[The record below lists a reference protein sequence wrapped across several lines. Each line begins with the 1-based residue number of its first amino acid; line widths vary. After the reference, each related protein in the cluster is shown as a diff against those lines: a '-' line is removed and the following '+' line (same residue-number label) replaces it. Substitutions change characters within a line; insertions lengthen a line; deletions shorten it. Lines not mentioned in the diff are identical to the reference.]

1 MSAELNPDKPISR
14 KEDDLLG
21 RHPLAY
27 RIADMINNLGDDYK
41 DSVVIGIEGEWGS
54 GKSSF
59 INLMLNRVRPEKKNL
74 VIEFNPWNFSAQDEL
89 IKDFFTSMVDKL
101 KDNNKGLIG
110 NIKKYVSRLK
120 MPDKIVVAPS
130 VGDNSVGSLEW
141 NLDGKPLK
149 KQKDEIDEDLKKL
162 EQRIIIVIEDID
174 RLDSNE
180 TKLIFKL
187 VRLIAD
193 FPNTVF
199 MLAYDR
205 NRVADR
211 LAENGIYGEEYL
223 KKIIQVPF
231 LIPKPAKEDIQSV
244 LISSII
250 KELRRHG
257 PDENWDTE
265 GFRHLVESDEF
276 SRFFPTI
283 RDIRRYTNSLRLDL
297 KIIGKEEVNL
307 VDFVGIEAIRVF
319 APEVYMA
326 MTSEKIV
333 FTARNKPDWVTD
345 KPKWQETHRQT
356 RERII
361 GMAPERLKNSIE
373 EIINQRFP
381 QLKGD
386 GDPEEQQM
394 WNKKLRV
401 CSEDM
406 FDRYFS
412 LSVPPTLLSESEF
425 GDFLLAV
432 NDIPALLDKWDKFWE
447 RGKLQIVFDRLRDHL
462 DDLNGQQ
469 RENLL
474 VSLFDFVE
482 GVGYGESGILSFGG
496 LFDSTYEGRRIV
508 FTILRKF
515 ERGKRVEFLMK
526 LINTTEGFF
535 LMTKFLDDLEAEQS
549 EYTSQ
554 EGEEPSL
561 FSDEMDI
568 LRTAYVAK
576 IKKAVDNGSLIH
588 GKQWGQTLLAW
599 KEWGVKGEAE
609 AYIAELLKTDE
620 NLPAVLRGFTVKV
633 TTVAKDEA
641 KLKRTRE
648 INKGALGRVTD
659 LEKINKRVEEL
670 DVNNLSEED
679 AKVVELYK
687 NQPEDSEDI
696 VPPYL

>member
-1 MSAELNPDKPISR
+1 MSDELNSDKPISR
-14 KEDDLLG
+14 EEDDLLG

-27 RIADMINNLGDDYK
+27 RIADLINNLGDDYK

-54 GKSSF
+54 GKSSL
-59 INLMLNRVRPEKKNL
+59 INLILNRVRPEKKNL
-74 VIEFNPWNFSAQDEL
+74 VIEFNPWNFSDPNEL
-89 IKDFFTSMVDKL
+89 IKDLFDSIAIELDDKSWWG
-101 KDNNKGLIG
+101 KFKGHI
-110 NIKKYVSRLK
+110 SRLFGRQTK
-120 MPDKIVVAPS
+120 ANKIWDYGLKQLKRSEIEIAPAIS
-130 VGDNSVGSLEW
+130 IMGCRFQLGRWKLPCD
-141 NLDGKPLK
+141 DQKPLER
-149 KQKDEIDEDLKKL
+149 QKEELDDIFENLGK
-162 EQRIIIVIEDID
+162 RMVIVIDDID
-174 RLDSNE
+174 RLDIDE

-187 VRLIAD
+187 VKRAVN

-199 MLAYDR
+199 ILAYDR
-205 NRVADR
+205 LKVGELLSEASFT
-211 LAENGIYGEEYL
+211 GEEYL
-223 KKIIQVPF
+223 KKIVQVSF
-231 LIPKPAKEDIQSV
+231 LIPKPNPGDIFGV
-244 LISSII
+244 LDSALSE
-250 KELRRHG
+250 ELTHKSFGGGAEKMRQYGAMLRTLK
-257 PDENWDTE
+257 DIE
-265 GFRHLVESDEF
+265 L
-276 SRFFPTI
+276 FPTI

-373 EIINQRFP
+373 EIINQLFP

-447 RGKLQIVFDRLRDHL
+447 RGKLQLVFDRLRDHL

-535 LMTKFLDDLEAEQS
+535 LMTKFLDDLEAEHQS
-549 EYTSQ
+549 THHKKEMNPRYFQMKWIYYAQLMSQ
-554 EGEEPSL
+554 RS
-561 FSDEMDI
+561 
-568 LRTAYVAK
+568 
-576 IKKAVDNGSLIH
+576 KKPLITDH
-588 GKQWGQTLLAW
+588 SHMGNSGDKHYWRGKS
-599 KEWGVKGEAE
+599 
-609 AYIAELLKTDE
+609 
-620 NLPAVLRGFTVKV
+620 
-633 TTVAKDEA
+633 
-641 KLKRTRE
+641 
-648 INKGALGRVTD
+648 GA
-659 LEKINKRVEEL
+659 
-670 DVNNLSEED
+670 
-679 AKVVELYK
+679 
-687 NQPEDSEDI
+687 
-696 VPPYL
+696 

>member
-1 MSAELNPDKPISR
+1 MSAELNSDKPISNE
-14 KEDDLLG
+14 KEDLLG

-27 RIADMINNLGDDYK
+27 RIAEMINDLGDDYN

-59 INLMLNRVRPEKKNL
+59 VNLMLNKVRLEKKNL
-74 VIEFNPWNFSAQDEL
+74 VIEFNPWNFSDQNEL
-89 IKDFFTSMVDKL
+89 VKDFFTSMAEKL
-101 KDNNKGLIG
+101 EGKNKTLIDGLKK
-110 NIKKYVSRLK
+110 NLRKYVS
-120 MPDKIVVAPS
+120 KIVVAPEIA
-130 VGDNSVGSLEW
+130 GNSMGGLEIKLDDKSLK
-141 NLDGKPLK
+141 D
-149 KQKDEIDEDLKKL
+149 QKDKLDEDLKKL
-162 EQRIIIVIEDID
+162 GQRIVVVIEDID

-180 TKLIFKL
+180 TKLVFKL

-205 NRVADR
+205 NRVGVR
-211 LAENGIYGEEYL
+211 LTENNIDGEEYL
-223 KKIIQVPF
+223 KKIVQLPF
-231 LIPKPAKEDIQSV
+231 LIPKPAQEDIHGEITRAIETELEHRGFQKIDGGRLHE
-244 LISSII
+244 LIDS
-250 KELRRHG
+250 
-257 PDENWDTE
+257 E
-265 GFRHLVESDEF
+265 GFRAL
-276 SRFFPTI
+276 FPTI

-297 KIIGKEEVNL
+297 RMLSTKELNP
-307 VDFVGIEAIRVF
+307 VDFVGVEAIRVF
-319 APEVYMA
+319 APEVYLA
-326 MTSEKIV
+326 MTNEEIA
-333 FTARNKPDWVTD
+333 FTARNKPDWVTN
-345 KPKWQETHRQT
+345 KPKWQKIHRQT

-361 GMAPERLKNSIE
+361 GMAPENLRDSIE
-373 EIINQRFP
+373 KIINQLFP

-386 GDPEEQQM
+386 GDLREQQM
-394 WNKKLRV
+394 WSKRLRV

-412 LSVPPTLLSESEF
+412 LSIPPTLLSESEF

-447 RGKLQIVFDRLRDHL
+447 RGKLHIVFDRLRDHL
-462 DDLNGQQ
+462 DDLNDQQ
-469 RENLL
+469 RENML

-482 GVGYGESGILSFGG
+482 GVDYGESEILSFCG
-496 LFDSTYEGRRIV
+496 LFDSKYEGRRII
-508 FTILRKF
+508 FPTLRKF

-526 LINTTEGFF
+526 LINTTKGFF

-561 FSDEMDI
+561 LPDEMDI
-568 LRTAYVAK
+568 LRAAYIAK
-576 IKKAVDNGSLIH
+576 IKKAVDNGSLTH

-641 KLKRTRE
+641 KLKGTRE

-670 DVNNLSEED
+670 DVNKLSEED

-687 NQPEDSEDI
+687 NQPEAPEDI